1 MAALSARRSCSCRE
15 FRSLTALGLD
25 QQSVPGALVDTG
37 IEGGPRG
44 RERAVHPPEEPRRS
58 VSNSPPVGRGKGR
71 AARRASAP
79 GRALRA
85 ARGPFP
91 RCIGG
96 SSSPRWFSPGFGGR
110 EGSRGRGGR
119 LPRVGGKEK
128 GRRAPS

>member
-58 VSNSPPVGRGKGR
+58 VSMTGTCSLHISVIDV
-71 AARRASAP
+71 
-79 GRALRA
+79 
-85 ARGPFP
+85 FP
-91 RCIGG
+91 LKLC
-96 SSSPRWFSPGFGGR
+96 GF
-110 EGSRGRGGR
+110 
-119 LPRVGGKEK
+119 LL
-128 GRRAPS
+128 